1 MQKKRIYLCGKIT
14 GMAWGTARAK
24 FEAVEKNFEKEFEV
38 VNPIKL
44 CYPET
49 DWHKCM
55 NKDFSELITCDAIYV
70 MNNWQQ
76 SKGAR
81 IEVAVAQELMPE
93 NMIFFEPF

>member
-1 MQKKRIYLCGKIT
+1 
-14 GMAWGTARAK
+14 
-24 FEAVEKNFEKEFEV
+24 
-38 VNPIKL
+38 
-44 CYPET
+44 
-49 DWHKCM
+49 M

-81 IEVAVAQELMPE
+81 IEVAVARELMPE